1 MDSPALPEGGTTF
14 AVRFP
19 ENGANLSAATAR
31 DARLEIAVDASL
43 LPSVEVS
50 LDGARSRPIAILP
63 DPPKLSDLGELAAGD
78 HYLIATLRSAP
89 NLPARH
95 AVVRFGV
102 GTEPSKHPLVFCNRP
117 EGTVYAAPGA
127 KLLLDFV
134 TDGFRPGEDGSVR
147 VQIKEARTGKLRF
160 ESLLSTSIPREFT
173 LPGSDDFAVELA
185 LLDPRGLALNGE
197 FARDRCEVTRNEVAP

>member
-1 MDSPALPEGGTTF
+1 VDSPALPEAGTAF
-14 AVRFP
+14 SLRFP
-19 ENGANLSAATAR
+19 VNGANLPAATAR

-63 DPPKLSDLGELAAGD
+63 DPPKLSDLGDLTAGD
-78 HYLIATLRSAP
+78 HYLVATLRTAP

-102 GTEPSKHPLVFCNRP
+102 GAEPSPHPLVFCNRP
-117 EGTVYAAPGA
+117 EGTVYAAPDA

-134 TDGFRPGEDGSVR
+134 TDGFRLGGDGSVR

-160 ESLLSTSIPREFT
+160 ESLLTTSTAREFT

-185 LLDPRGLALNGE
+185 LLDARGQVLDGK